1 MMISALSFM
10 EKQMQPYPNASS
22 YATANL
28 QMNSYSNRFFA
39 WIQDGQIFAD
49 SGSGPRSI
57 GVPLEAYQEIEA
69 TAAGYRDRL
78 IELGEIEIPLT
89 QEQVNEKIMTEL
101 REERA
106 AREKLMALIDG
117 LTSPPK
123 EVNNGPEKSS
133 VGSPDRNAPGHADSA
148 SGE

>member
-1 MMISALSFM
+1 
-10 EKQMQPYPNASS
+10 MQTYPNASS

-39 WIQDGQIFAD
+39 WIQDGRIFTD
-49 SGSGPRSI
+49 SPDGPRPI
-57 GVPLEAYQEIEA
+57 GVALDIHQELEA

-89 QEQVNEKIMTEL
+89 QEQINEKIMVEL

-106 AREKLMALIDG
+106 AREKLMALIDD
-117 LTSPPK
+117 LTSPLK
-123 EVNNGPEKSS
+123 EVSNGLEKPS
-133 VGSPDRNAPGHADSA
+133 VGSPDRNAPNHAGPA